1 VRMECPVTLK
11 SLKGK
16 RNNERHG
23 MGHNDRHGTR
33 HNDRHGMRHNDRH
46 GTRHN
51 DGNNAE
57 VKVWKR
63 DKNKSTMR

>member
-1 VRMECPVTLK
+1 MECPVTLK

-33 HNDRHGMRHNDRH
+33 HND
-46 GTRHN
+46 
-51 DGNNAE
+51 GNNAE

>member
-33 HNDRHGMRHNDRH
+33 HNDRHV
-46 GTRHN
+46 TRHN